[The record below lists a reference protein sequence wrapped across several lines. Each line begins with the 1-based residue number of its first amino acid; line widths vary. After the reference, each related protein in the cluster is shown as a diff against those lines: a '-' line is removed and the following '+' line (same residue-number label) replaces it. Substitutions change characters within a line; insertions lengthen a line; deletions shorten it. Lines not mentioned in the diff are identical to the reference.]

1 MTTLSAILA
10 IGLLTGVPA
19 EVAELV
25 LPDQRGDRDSLA
37 AHRGDVVVAM
47 VVTARR
53 LRNLKGWERDLR
65 DRFDEVEFFRV
76 ADVPDDPPVTY
87 QDVVDKLAERIPEG
101 VSVLIDVDR
110 RWSTE
115 LGLDTGRPNILLIDR
130 EGNLAARFRGR
141 SEPELVEE
149 VSRKIEELLRKP

>member
-1 MTTLSAILA
+1 M
-10 IGLLTGVPA
+10 
-19 EVAELV
+19 
-25 LPDQRGDRDSLA
+25 
-37 AHRGDVVVAM
+37 
-47 VVTARR
+47 
-53 LRNLKGWERDLR
+53 
-65 DRFDEVEFFRV
+65 

-87 QDVVDKLAERIPEG
+87 QDVANKLADRIPEG

-110 RWSTE
+110 RWATE
-115 LGLDTGRPNILLIDR
+115 LDLDTGRPNILLIDR